1 MIPRK
6 TLFQAIQLII
16 LFRKISCHAVQ
27 VLLIQYSHRHC
38 KNRISFWFCLSL
50 VVINGQA
57 YHAVMYHLN
66 IKSHLRLHQIL
77 VALPRFLYFQH
88 RFVYVLQ
95 KIVLRWNI
103 STRSNRYMRSCAN
116 KNTVPKMLRRPE
128 TVLLRFL
135 SPLCLEAKED
145 ST

>member
-1 MIPRK
+1 V
-6 TLFQAIQLII
+6 II
-16 LFRKISCHAVQ
+16 LFRKISCPLVQ
-27 VLLIQYSHRHC
+27 VLLIQYSHRYC
-38 KNRISFWFCLSL
+38 KTRICFWFCLSL

-66 IKSHLRLHQIL
+66 IKSYLQLHQML
-77 VALPRFLYFQH
+77 VALPRFLHFQH
-88 RFVYVLQ
+88 LFVYVLQ
-95 KIVLRWNI
+95 EIALPWNI

-116 KNTVPKMLRRPE
+116 KNTAPKLLRRPE